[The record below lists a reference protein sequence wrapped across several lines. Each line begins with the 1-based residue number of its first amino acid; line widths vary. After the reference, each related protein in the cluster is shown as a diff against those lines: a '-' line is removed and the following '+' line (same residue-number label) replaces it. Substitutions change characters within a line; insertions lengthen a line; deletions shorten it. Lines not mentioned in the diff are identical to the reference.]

1 MELDLFDILSEKEEG
16 TRLYSPICGDLLLHN
31 VSLNGVFCKQ
41 PGVKTEKNF
50 VFMSD
55 GHLKNYGEWADR
67 GECLLFPNKEMR
79 DWEKYCWK
87 RGDVVI
93 NVGGGITA
101 IFDGWENDSFTKF
114 NTVYS
119 YEAQDSSYNED
130 VIYNTADFRKE
141 NDGGRARFIANLEK
155 EFNGKFNPDTLEVE
169 EKSMFKNGDFVY
181 SEWAE
186 TDADGKVTKRCSW
199 VGIFKSGCEKCYK
212 SHAVYFF
219 EKGMLDFEDTY
230 ADAQKTSRLA
240 TDLEKAK
247 LLSNLERN
255 GKKWNADKLCL
266 EDIPAELNF
275 NPFDKI
281 LGRAGDDDKWRADFF
296 SHISD
301 CLGKDKLLYVG
312 FNDSYHQCVP
322 YSGNEYLLNTELSC
336 EKGGK

>member
-1 MELDLFDILSEKEEG
+1 MELDLFDILSKKEEG

-181 SEWAE
+181 SEWTE
-186 TDADGKVTKRCSW
+186 TDADGKVKKRCSW

-240 TDLEKAK
+240 TDLEKVK

-255 GKKWNADKLCL
+255 GMLTNFAWRIFLQSLTLTHSTKFSAEQVMMTDGEPTSSRISLTVWAKINYYMLVLMTVTTSAYPTQIMSTCL
-266 EDIPAELNF
+266 ILNYLVRREV
-275 NPFDKI
+275 I
-281 LGRAGDDDKWRADFF
+281 
-296 SHISD
+296 
-301 CLGKDKLLYVG
+301 
-312 FNDSYHQCVP
+312 ND
-322 YSGNEYLLNTELSC
+322 
-336 EKGGK
+336 